1 MTTSDD
7 DPDVGEE
14 LGELSLSDFPDDDV
28 RSDVLRRA
36 RTEGLKIAY
45 ETAVELCREKSTP
58 GQTRA
63 VMTRTILEIGGLLD
77 FRDRAASSHR
87 KQPHEMDGK
96 ELEEAVA
103 EARARMASEGA
114 RPAKRRKKGGGVLD

>member
-1 MTTSDD
+1 MTRSDD
-7 DPDVGEE
+7 DLDVGDVPE
-14 LGELSLSDFPDDDV
+14 ELSLSDFPDDDV
-28 RSDVLRRA
+28 RSSVLRRA
-36 RTEGLKIAY
+36 RTEGLAVAY
-45 ETAVELCREKSTP
+45 ETALELCREKSTP

-77 FRDRAASSHR
+77 FRDRASSSNR

-103 EARARMASEGA
+103 EVQARMAGKGA
-114 RPAKRRKKGGGVLD
+114 RPTKRRKKGGGVLD